1 MKQFFIFYCATRLLC
16 YAKSMVI
23 FTVIAF
29 IVILSALILIHEFGH
44 FLAARA
50 FGVKAEEFGWGLPPR
65 AIGVV
70 RKDGKWKRV
79 KRKDQSEYQNT
90 IWSINWLPIGGF
102 VRIKGE
108 MGDSPHDKDSFLAK
122 PVWKRFIIIAAGV
135 IMNWIFAAV
144 LFSLALMIGA
154 PTVLDGVPAGATIK
168 NREIA
173 IVDVLPG
180 SAAAK
185 AGIQPL
191 DAVVNIGGVVPK
203 TVEDVQNAIGKSGSS
218 QLTLLVKREGKDV
231 TVTAQPQYVDAIK
244 KYGLGISLAEIGN
257 VSFPIHL
264 ALWNGVILTG
274 DYTKATVV
282 GFYDLFSELFHGGG
296 PAVQSVSGPVGI
308 AELTGK
314 FAAQG
319 VLALLQFTA
328 ILSINLAI
336 LNFLPIPALDGG
348 RGVFLIYE
356 GIFRR
361 PVNRRVEAIAHNV
374 AFIVLIALVLV
385 ITVRDVW
392 RLIG

>member
-1 MKQFFIFYCATRLLC
+1 MIFLTIL
-16 YAKSMVI
+16 
-23 FTVIAF
+23 AF

-65 AIGVV
+65 AVGIVW
-70 RKDGKWKRV
+70 KDGKWKRV
-79 KRKDQSEYQNT
+79 KRKDQSEYKHT

-108 MGDSPHDKDSFLAK
+108 MGDSPHDNDSFLAK

-135 IMNWIFAAV
+135 IMNWVFAAA
-144 LFSLALMIGA
+144 LFSFALAIGA
-154 PTVLDGVPAGATIK
+154 PTVLDSVPVGATVR

-191 DAVVNIGGVVPK
+191 DAVISVGGVVPK
-203 TVEDVQNAIGKSGSS
+203 TVVDVQDAIGNSGSNPVS
-218 QLTLLVKREGKDV
+218 LVLKRDGKDLS
-231 TVTAQPQYVDAIK
+231 VTAQPQYVEAIK
-244 KYGLGISLAEIGN
+244 KNGLGISLAEIGN

-308 AELTGK
+308 AALTGK

-319 VLALLQFTA
+319 ILALLQFTA

-356 GIFRR
+356 GIFRK

-374 AFIVLIALVLV
+374 AFIVLIALVLL